1 MRNMLLTYFIYSN
14 NSIKQSEAL
23 KLIEKVT
30 FMPILAQNP

>member
-14 NSIKQSEAL
+14 NSTKQSEAL
-23 KLIEKVT
+23 KFIEEVT

>member
-1 MRNMLLTYFIYSN
+1 MLLTYFIYSN

-30 FMPILAQNP
+30 VMPILAQNP